1 MGVYQNSPV
10 FTTQELGHRESE
22 VYACVSGS
30 DGANLATAVRDAS
43 RSRVRQVNGSIFFD
57 LLQPDH
63 SSQLL
68 HQCMMDRKPPI
79 NSLLGVAFSQ
89 PPPHAHRNALV
100 RPGDS
105 NYSIADTDKTF
116 AVWLSNEEEE
126 NTSKLMAS
134 SSSWRQTYVSMV
146 AKCCLEETVAMSD
159 LVYHAQSDDITTM
172 DWLEVHSLAYPQ
184 PPSVCPSA
192 NLPPRCAA
200 DLLRIPM
207 LD

>member
-1 MGVYQNSPV
+1 MQSSTAANSLLQLWQDVLQLAIINCQNSPV

-30 DGANLATAVRDAS
+30 DGANLATAGRDAS

-116 AVWLSNEEEE
+116 AVWYV
-126 NTSKLMAS
+126 KAY
-134 SSSWRQTYVSMV
+134 WR
-146 AKCCLEETVAMSD
+146 CP
-159 LVYHAQSDDITTM
+159 QSGDFD
-172 DWLEVHSLAYPQ
+172 EVT
-184 PPSVCPSA
+184 CGD
-192 NLPPRCAA
+192 CE
-200 DLLRIPM
+200 M
-207 LD
+207 